1 MPAKTNSRPKNGRI
15 SPLSQGKESGEKV
28 LEYIYIRVLCL
39 SSFSEIQQNV
49 KDNSGP
55 RRRGG
60 GVLGGESMGSEQAG
74 YCTRTF
80 SYIVLIILKK
90 QLKQISKHSKILPK
104 LGIFRPILGIE
115 VQLVFFFHC
124 IRLRFT
130 FVTNPATTSS
140 PTPLYPNNRMPS
152 D

>member
-15 SPLSQGKESGEKV
+15 SPLSQGKEGGEKV

-115 VQLVFFFHC
+115 IQLVFFF
-124 IRLRFT
+124 IT
-130 FVTNPATTSS
+130 FVCVS
-140 PTPLYPNNRMPS
+140 PL
-152 D
+152 

>member
-1 MPAKTNSRPKNGRI
+1 MPPNARQNKQSAQKWPYFA
-15 SPLSQGKESGEKV
+15 PLTGERKWRKCV
-28 LEYIYIRVLCL
+28 GIYLYMCCVCL
-39 SSFSEIQQNV
+39 HFQNYV

-55 RRRGG
+55 RRRGE
-60 GVLGGESMGSEQAG
+60 GVLGGESMGTEQAG

-104 LGIFRPILGIE
+104 LGIFRPILGTEI
-115 VQLVFFFHC
+115 QLVFLFHY
-124 IRLRFT
+124 IRLRLT
-130 FVTNPATTSS
+130 FLTNPATTSS